1 MAAWPPVFRGL
12 HPPSERLAHAAFSSY
27 KPDINRHRAGL
38 KVVPNGA
45 IDAALR
51 S

>member
-1 MAAWPPVFRGL
+1 MAAWPPAFRRL
-12 HPPSERLAHAAFSSY
+12 HPLSGRLAYAAFSSY
-27 KPDINRHRAGL
+27 KPDINRHRADL

>member
-12 HPPSERLAHAAFSSY
+12 HPLSGRLAQAAFSSY
-27 KPDINRHRAGL
+27 KPDVNRHQAGL
-38 KVVPNGA
+38 KIVPNGA